1 MKPVR
6 HSTVRLANSAGA
18 EGFSLIEMLITL
30 AIILIL
36 FTMMYGFGSRSNQM
50 SQKKKCQS
58 NLQKMYIA
66 LQIYSNDSK
75 GKFPVVT
82 NATSSEDPLDM
93 LVPRYSA
100 DTAIFVCPGS
110 KNSALAHGESLRKG
124 RISYAYYMGR
134 TALDGELVLASDKQ
148 VDTQAKQT
156 GDKVFSAD
164 GKYPGNNHHKYGGT
178 FLYCDGGMK
187 SSPSAASIALP
198 LSTNVV
204 LLNPKP

>member
-1 MKPVR
+1 MP
-6 HSTVRLANSAGA
+6 LATPTRA

-36 FTMMYGFGSRSNQM
+36 FTAMYGFGSRNNQM
-50 SQKKKCQS
+50 SQKKRCQS

-66 LQIYSNDSK
+66 LQIYSNDSQ
-75 GKFPVVT
+75 GKFPVVS
-82 NATSSEDPLDM
+82 NAASSEGPLDL
-93 LVPRYSA
+93 LVPRYSS

-110 KNSALAHGESLRKG
+110 KDSALPHGESLRKG

-134 TALDGELVLASDKQ
+134 TAADGELVLMSDKQ
-148 VDTQAKQT
+148 VDARAKLT
-156 GDKVFSAD
+156 GDKVFSD
-164 GKYPGNNHHKYGGT
+164 TGKFPGNNHHKYGGT
-178 FLYCDGGMK
+178 FLLCDGAMK
-187 SSPSAASIALP
+187 SSPAAASIALP